1 MDILSVITLLF
12 DIHWIT
18 NSMYTNDSN
27 PTKETIV
34 FNILKTIRIARL
46 VYIMKFVKN
55 SYQDKYY
62 TMYDYFVNKLKIK
75 EDDANALL
83 GRKKKNLKTTNKLGG
98 GMKNYGSEM
107 HFGFEA
113 NLKQKFVNDAIEA
126 NKRGNILADDDDL
139 HQNDIELTVSESKT
153 NRAFESRLARR
164 IIYLTNKRLMM
175 MILIMLIFVPMF
187 SVQFFTNLE
196 QGFDKDI
203 QYLSRVYHVTAFNM
217 DTYVDVLNK
226 EYKNFQSEILESESA
241 TLLTASQIGHFFE
254 VIRVGRVSAHQ

>member
-1 MDILSVITLLF
+1 MDILSLFTLVF
-12 DIHWIT
+12 DIHWVT
-18 NSMYTNDSN
+18 NAMYSSDSD
-27 PTKETIV
+27 PTKESII

-62 TMYDYFVNKLKIK
+62 TMYDYFINKLKIK

-83 GRKKKNLKTTNKLGG
+83 GRKKKKLKTKRQKKGRSAS
-98 GMKNYGSEM
+98 KNSYSTETQE
-107 HFGFEA
+107 GFEA
-113 NLKQKFVNDAIEA
+113 NLKQKFVDDAIQA

-139 HQNDIELTVSESKT
+139 HQDDIQLTVNESKT

-187 SVQFFTNLE
+187 SVQFFTDLE
-196 QGFDKDI
+196 QGFDKDLH
-203 QYLSRVYHVTAFNM
+203 YLGKVFHVTAF
-217 DTYVDVLNK
+217 DKDKYVETLND
-226 EYKNFQSEILESESA
+226 EYKKFQSEILESK
-241 TLLTASQIGHFFE
+241 
-254 VIRVGRVSAHQ
+254 V

>member
-1 MDILSVITLLF
+1 
-12 DIHWIT
+12 
-18 NSMYTNDSN
+18 MYNNNSN
-27 PTKETIV
+27 PTKENII

-83 GRKKKNLKTTNKLGG
+83 GKKKKKLKTKSNKKGRTAA
-98 GMKNYGSEM
+98 KNYNSEVA
-107 HFGFEA
+107 GFEA
-113 NLKQKFVNDAIEA
+113 NLKQKFVDDAIQA

-139 HQNDIELTVSESKT
+139 HHDDIELTVSSSKT

-203 QYLSRVYHVTAFNM
+203 HYLSRVYHVTAF
-217 DTYVDVLNK
+217 DKDQYVDTLNN
-226 EYKNFQSEILESESA
+226 EYKDFQSEILESN
-241 TLLTASQIGHFFE
+241 FFYFY
-254 VIRVGRVSAHQ
+254 

>member
-1 MDILSVITLLF
+1 MDILSLITLLF

-18 NSMYTNDSN
+18 NSLYSNDSN
-27 PTKETIV
+27 PTKENII

-83 GRKKKNLKTTNKLGG
+83 GKKKKKLKTKTSKKARSGN
-98 GMKNYGSEM
+98 KNYGTEVA
-107 HFGFEA
+107 GFEA
-113 NLKQKFVNDAIEA
+113 NLKQKFVDDAIQA

-139 HQNDIELTVSESKT
+139 HQDDIELTVSSSKT

-187 SVQFFTNLE
+187 SVQFFTDLE
-196 QGFDKDI
+196 QGFDKDLH
-203 QYLSRVYHVTAFNM
+203 YLSRVFHVPAFNK
-217 DTYVDVLNK
+217 DVYVDTLNS
-226 EYKNFQSEILESESA
+226 EYKDFQSEILESKICY
-241 TLLTASQIGHFFE
+241 LLTS
-254 VIRVGRVSAHQ
+254 S